1 MIAEAGACIR
11 WALRR
16 LGKAGGESSCC
27 SVSVID
33 PSSSSDGGEIVGD
46 GVSEVGEVPLVST
59 TDDPGVSQPRRN
71 VVIVVQA
78 TRLGTA
84 CIISEV
90 KQSQT
95 TLDESAT

>member
-1 MIAEAGACIR
+1 
-11 WALRR
+11 
-16 LGKAGGESSCC
+16 
-27 SVSVID
+27 
-33 PSSSSDGGEIVGD
+33 
-46 GVSEVGEVPLVST
+46 
-59 TDDPGVSQPRRN
+59 VSQPRRN